1 MKTRRPLEKI
11 AMKKAFLIALLVSFA
26 SHALVLSMPV
36 MGNRIAPPP
45 PHPER
50 SMTIELAESLPPEP
64 EVREAPAGAGEK
76 ANRTTSEEQTVNLES
91 PDRRYRSYL
100 LKVRQRIESRWSY
113 PEAALKKG
121 EQGIATVKFTIEN
134 RGVLSGQNA
143 PILDGE
149 FYRSDA
155 LLPFFQRRLRVRP
168 SAFDPLPDLQQVG
181 AITAVRAFQVD
192 GLLLRGRPVGL
203 FPGPCRRLP
212 DFRFRWERF
221 GQLDG
226 HGSLR
231 VRRRRRNPVAHDGH
245 GENQGM
251 GGEGNQQGDEEC
263 LLHGYLFQRPA
274 GFHGGII
281 TVRNRKSNKE
291 GEV

>member
-76 ANRTTSEEQTVNLES
+76 ANRTTSEEQTVNPES

-134 RGVLSGQNA
+134 RGVLSGQA
-143 PILDGE
+143 VLTSSGSSVLDKH
-149 FYRSDA
+149 SLA
-155 LLPFFQRRLRVRP
+155 V
-168 SAFDPLPDLQQVG
+168 
-181 AITAVRAFQVD
+181 VRAAAPYD
-192 GLLLRGRPVGL
+192 
-203 FPGPCRRLP
+203 RLP
-212 DFRFRWERF
+212 PE
-221 GQLDG
+221 L
-226 HGSLR
+226 SLAR
-231 VRRRRRNPVAHDGH
+231 LHIVAS
-245 GENQGM
+245 
-251 GGEGNQQGDEEC
+251 
-263 LLHGYLFQRPA
+263 
-274 GFHGGII
+274 FHY
-281 TVRNRKSNKE
+281 RLKP
-291 GEV
+291 